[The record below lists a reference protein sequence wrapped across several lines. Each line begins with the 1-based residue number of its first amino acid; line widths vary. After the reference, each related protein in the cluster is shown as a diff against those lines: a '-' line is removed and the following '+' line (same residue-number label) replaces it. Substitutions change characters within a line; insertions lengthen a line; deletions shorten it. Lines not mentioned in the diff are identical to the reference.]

1 MLISP
6 RPLNLKFKVRGQE
19 KTKLV
24 LLWLLEWRVS
34 SLEILSA
41 RLGLQPTSSTRFF
54 KMLLS
59 RNILERIKPQKS
71 DKRDLVIL
79 GPEGHKMLGTS
90 GIESAAELNR
100 VRKYTM
106 KKTLN
111 HDLEAQKAVLKL
123 MDQTMEVVSD
133 YNIKMEGKRPDA
145 LLFRWNPKTEKVH
158 TVAVEM
164 ESTAKGSKGI
174 YEFLNTYLE
183 LIEKMIVT
191 EVFVFLSH
199 EDDLKTYRR
208 YFDREM
214 WPTAGKKRIKDDLV
228 PTTVMK
234 TVENDDWRKKRFKF
248 QVLPPEEA
256 PAIIPLERAAK
267 LERVFVY
274 PYLERLKDIEREP
287 LIKKA
292 LEQEQRRKKEKEEE
306 ERQAL
311 QEELNERNEIAER
324 IGACRGKIA
333 ALCAAVEKA
342 KTEDAAPRA
351 WLPGYKF
358 QTQSALEA
366 LAAYLTEQLEAEY
379 KLILYAYEIE

>member
-1 MLISP
+1 MLITP

-24 LLWLLEWRVS
+24 LAWLLEWRVS

-41 RLGLQPTSSTRFF
+41 RIGLAPTSSTRFF
-54 KMLLS
+54 KMLLT
-59 RNILERIKPQKS
+59 RNILERIKPNKS

-79 GPEGHKMLGTS
+79 GPEGHKILGTS

-100 VRKYTM
+100 VRKYTK

-123 MDQTMEVVSD
+123 MGQTMEIISD

-145 LLFRWNPKTEKVH
+145 LLYRWNRKTEKVH

-183 LIEKMIVT
+183 LIEKGGVT
-191 EVFVFLSH
+191 EVCVFLSH

-214 WPTAGKKRIKDDLV
+214 WPTPGKKRIKNNLV
-228 PTTVMK
+228 QTTVMK
-234 TVENDDWRKKRFKF
+234 TVANDDWRKKRFVF
-248 QVLPPEEA
+248 EVLPPEEA
-256 PAIIPLERAAK
+256 PAIFPLERAAK
-267 LERVFVY
+267 LERVFQY

-292 LEQEQRRKKEKEEE
+292 IEQEQKRKEEKHEE

-311 QEELNERNEIAER
+311 QEELNERNEVAER
-324 IGACRGKIA
+324 IGECRGKVA
-333 ALCAAVEKA
+333 ALNAALGKA

-366 LAAYLTEQLEAEY
+366 LVAYLTEQLEAEH
-379 KLILYAYEIE
+379 KLTCDAYEIE